1 MADTLTHHLSRSK
14 AHEERV
20 DHPLQYQAADKDR
33 SLPAGSEDSLLRTTS
48 AGNTSC
54 RAYATTLLAGLW
66 WCVPRPRPR
75 LFYHLRNSPDAL
87 AFVNELGG
95 SASLERTRNS

>member
-1 MADTLTHHLSRSK
+1 MADALLHHLSRSK
-14 AHEERV
+14 AHEERA

-33 SLPAGSEDSLLRTTS
+33 SLPAGAEDSLLRTAS

-66 WCVPRPRPR
+66 LCVPLP
-75 LFYHLRNSPDAL
+75 LLYHLRNSP
-87 AFVNELGG
+87 
-95 SASLERTRNS
+95 